1 MLSRLAFR
9 NAKRSIRDYVI
20 YLITITLS
28 FSLIF
33 AFSLVA
39 GSDAVAELSYGM
51 NTFKII
57 MQFVNVV
64 IIFVVCFL
72 INYTAK
78 FMFGRRSREFG
89 TYMLLGIRKR
99 DIAKMF
105 LMENV
110 LLGFTALILSIP
122 AGWVA
127 SQFLS
132 FVITGIFGIK
142 DLLLIGFDWGAVRL
156 LGIYFAVIYVLVL
169 FSMVRRM
176 RKMTIQGF
184 LYYENRNEKKMLA
197 SKKYRALICVLSII
211 VTAGGLFLWDSR
223 FDFSVSGA
231 EETMYCLMLSILMM
245 IVGIYGIA
253 MTLPDMILSLVL
265 KSKKA
270 RYRKDNLFVARTF
283 SSKVRSMSFTM
294 GTLAMLIM
302 LTLVAMNIS
311 YITKGMYE
319 YMIDSEAPYDFSVF
333 DDPEVFDDYIAVI
346 EEDYTIDE
354 IFAFDIYKEPKGQF
368 RALIPFDGSDT
379 DFDTVIRERDYNKMR
394 TLRGMDPVDLGRD
407 EYILT
412 VEASAIYLFQ
422 NEDSLKEITLAD
434 GTRLSQREIESRTYW
449 YSISNEGYFVLV
461 LPDECTEGLEV
472 AESHLIVDTKE
483 ETTLALRDK
492 LRERMAWHLVR
503 TDENGDR
510 HEQFYRFQ
518 VRGAAREES
527 NTMVAM
533 VSSICLYIAFIF
545 ISTVGTILAIQSLS
559 DASKYRYRYTVLS
572 RLGVGD
578 GALHRTILKQLGIF
592 FGLPVVIPVVISFC
606 VLTSIN
612 RLYQVI
618 LPNGY
623 AYLGYFFSGL
633 AVFLIVYGVY
643 FLAAYVGFKR
653 NVDEGRV

>member
-39 GSDAVAELSYGM
+39 GSDAVAQLSSGM
-51 NTFKII
+51 NTFKTI

-110 LLGFTALILSIP
+110 ILGFTALILAIP
-122 AGWVA
+122 AGWVV

-142 DLLLIGFDWGAVRL
+142 DLLLIGFDRDAVRL
-156 LGIYFAVIYVLVL
+156 LVIYFAVIYVLVL

-176 RKMTIQGF
+176 RKMTIRGF
-184 LYYENRNEKKMLA
+184 LYYENQNEKKMLA
-197 SKKYRALICVLSII
+197 SKKYRDVICVLSILI
-211 VTAGGLFLWDSR
+211 TAAGLFLWDSR
-223 FDFSVSGA
+223 FDSSVSGVQ
-231 EETMYCLMLSILMM
+231 ETMYYLMISILMM
-245 IVGIYGIA
+245 IAGIYGIA

-265 KSKKA
+265 KSKKI
-270 RYRKDNLFVARTF
+270 RYRNDNLFVARTF

-302 LTLVAMNIS
+302 LTLIAMNIS

-319 YMIDSEAPYDFSVF
+319 YMIDSEAPYDFSAF

-354 IFAFDIYKEPKGQF
+354 VFTFDIYKEPKGQF
-368 RALIPFDGSDT
+368 RALIPYNGSDT
-379 DFDTVIRERDYNKMR
+379 DFDTVIRESDYNKMR
-394 TLRGMDPVDLGRD
+394 TLRGDGSCGPGRGR
-407 EYILT
+407 
-412 VEASAIYLFQ
+412 V
-422 NEDSLKEITLAD
+422 
-434 GTRLSQREIESRTYW
+434 
-449 YSISNEGYFVLV
+449 
-461 LPDECTEGLEV
+461 
-472 AESHLIVDTKE
+472 H
-483 ETTLALRDK
+483 
-492 LRERMAWHLVR
+492 
-503 TDENGDR
+503 
-510 HEQFYRFQ
+510 
-518 VRGAAREES
+518 
-527 NTMVAM
+527 
-533 VSSICLYIAFIF
+533 
-545 ISTVGTILAIQSLS
+545 S
-559 DASKYRYRYTVLS
+559 DCG
-572 RLGVGD
+572 GVGN
-578 GALHRTILKQLGIF
+578 LSV
-592 FGLPVVIPVVISFC
+592 P
-606 VLTSIN
+606 
-612 RLYQVI
+612 
-618 LPNGY
+618 
-623 AYLGYFFSGL
+623 
-633 AVFLIVYGVY
+633 
-643 FLAAYVGFKR
+643 
-653 NVDEGRV
+653 E

>member
-20 YLITITLS
+20 YLITISLS

-39 GSDAVAELSYGM
+39 GSDAVAQLSSGM
-51 NTFKII
+51 DTFKTI
-57 MQFVNVV
+57 MQFVNVI

-110 LLGFTALILSIP
+110 ILGFTALILAIP
-122 AGWVA
+122 AGWVV

-142 DLLLIGFDWGAVRL
+142 DLLLIGFDRDAVRL
-156 LGIYFAVIYVLVL
+156 LVIYFAVIYVLVL

-176 RKMTIQGF
+176 RKMTIRGF
-184 LYYENRNEKKMLA
+184 LYYENQNEKKMLA
-197 SKKYRALICVLSII
+197 SKKYRDVICVLSILI
-211 VTAGGLFLWDSR
+211 TAAGLFLWDSR
-223 FDFSVSGA
+223 FDSSVSGA
-231 EETMYCLMLSILMM
+231 QETMYYLMISILMM
-245 IVGIYGIA
+245 IAGIYGIA

-265 KSKKA
+265 KSKKI
-270 RYRKDNLFVARTF
+270 RYRNDNLFVARTF

-302 LTLVAMNIS
+302 LTLIAMNIS

-319 YMIDSEAPYDFSVF
+319 YMIDSEAPYDFSAF

-354 IFAFDIYKEPKGQF
+354 VFTFDIYKEPKGQF
-368 RALIPFDGSDT
+368 RALIPYNGSDT
-379 DFDTVIRERDYNKMR
+379 DFDTVIRESDYNKMR
-394 TLRGMDPVDLGRD
+394 TLRGMDPVDLGGD

-422 NEDSLKEITLAD
+422 NEESLQEITLAD

-483 ETTLALRDK
+483 ETAMTLRDK
-492 LRERMAWHLVR
+492 IRDRMAWHLAW
-503 TDENGDR
+503 TDEDGDR

-518 VRGAAREES
+518 VRGVAEEES
-527 NTMVAM
+527 NSMVAM

-578 GALHRTILKQLGIF
+578 GALHRTIFKQLGIF
-592 FGLPVVIPVVISFC
+592 FGLPVVIPAVISFC

-618 LPNGY
+618 LPDGY

-633 AVFLIVYGVY
+633 AVFLIVYAVY